1 MDALAWVQKIQFH
14 NLQVAILLSLL
25 RSRRSS
31 TSGLFHKS
39 NTLCNVLE
47 NHITIE
53 TLYCPMQIVQHGKN
67 MSKTSSTRNLAFV
80 SCESC
85 KCIQKKWESYMLSSV
100 CMWSLVSVQRSHLL
114 RKSSTAGHDYS
125 PSTTWCCHW
134 SHMKT
139 FLPLLVY
146 PFKGEGITDFV
157 RLLCIWRAWPSS
169 YRKTYYIRG
178 PTKQLYLWK
187 MTVLAGST
195 RRKRPRNWQVIQ
207 MTGVSQQSVCVCHSK
222 NILSVTDSRKK
233 ERVPEH
239 ICSNS
244 SRKSYLSEAKW
255 GGAR

>member
-1 MDALAWVQKIQFH
+1 MP
-14 NLQVAILLSLL
+14 SLGY
-25 RSRRSS
+25 R
-31 TSGLFHKS
+31 KS
-39 NTLCNVLE
+39 NSTTCKSQTFLVYEIKAFLNFWVIPQIKYLVQCLRKSHYYWNTLVSNA
-47 NHITIE
+47 NSATW
-53 TLYCPMQIVQHGKN
+53 KK